1 MTLLTKGRNEDKIS
15 HDERVGKKILD
26 TLYFNNALDEEPG
39 IPSEWTN
46 IMHISIQ
53 ELMDTK
59 RPFNVADIM
68 KHIEEHHPGSEID
81 DKTNFS
87 SRIDWH
93 YERKLDQGNKKKE

>member
-1 MTLLTKGRNEDKIS
+1 
-15 HDERVGKKILD
+15 
-26 TLYFNNALDEEPG
+26 
-39 IPSEWTN
+39 
-46 IMHISIQ
+46 
-53 ELMDTK
+53 MDTK